1 MTAFEDK
8 RHECIL
14 QKKWMSRNGFGL
26 ISPLKLTSEG
36 KKERKRGLNK
46 KSVSACV
53 LGWVCVCECVSVRN
67 IQNGFQYF
75 LIFLI
80 QLVIKKGKGERERLK
95 EQVRERE

>member
-36 KKERKRGLNK
+36 KKERKRG
-46 KSVSACV
+46 
-53 LGWVCVCECVSVRN
+53 
-67 IQNGFQYF
+67 
-75 LIFLI
+75 
-80 QLVIKKGKGERERLK
+80 
-95 EQVRERE
+95 